1 MKIHDKKITPEW
13 FELRL
18 KGLKDWEIRVNDCDY
33 QAGDYMILREYDNG
47 KYTQRGMIIRITN
60 VAKNVPYLPNN
71 VVILSTKDATTE
83 EQDMIIKELNKLEE
97 VKK

>member
-33 QAGDYMILREYDNG
+33 QG
-47 KYTQRGMIIRITN
+47 
-60 VAKNVPYLPNN
+60 
-71 VVILSTKDATTE
+71 
-83 EQDMIIKELNKLEE
+83 IK
-97 VKK
+97 